1 MITVSRIRLALYG
14 MGALSIEQKKQLNK
28 ADKNRL
34 NQLHKEM
41 QDEINDLKK
50 ARFNFYFNQLANKVE
65 GWQTTKHTTQTNI
78 AGFLRMCPMEKGDK
92 CTARLDALNLTQR
105 DLDQYLNLKGFQS
118 TYKFNLTMNN
128 NGKNI
133 KC

>member
-14 MGALSIEQKKQLNK
+14 MGALSLEQKKQLNK

-50 ARFNFYFNQLANKVE
+50 ARFNSYFNQLANKVE
-65 GWQTTKHTTQTNI
+65 GC
-78 AGFLRMCPMEKGDK
+78 LRMEPLGKSDK

-118 TYKFNLTMNN
+118 NYKFNLTMNN